1 MKIAVGMIVFEGDYV
16 LKQCLEQLYPH
27 VDQILISEG
36 PVTFWQQRGKTT
48 SEDSTNEILSGFP
61 DPENKLKVVHGQF
74 REKDDQSNAYIKLI
88 RDDIDYLW
96 MVDSDETYKTQDILK
111 LKQFLS
117 EEQPT
122 SVGMQSCSF
131 FGGFNDYLTGFEL
144 NNDNFLRI
152 FKYVHGSK
160 WLSHRPPTMDYPQEI
175 KRKHISSLELFQRTG
190 IQMYH
195 YSYVF
200 PTQVYTKTS
209 YYSTFVQGGVIPEYF
224 RNVYLRWVRSNSV
237 QRKMIEM
244 LYKGV
249 HEWIPQRRGPCYTTR
264 FLGEHPE
271 SILRDMDLLK
281 NKFKEQLTKY

>member
-48 SEDSTNEILSGFP
+48 SEDSTNEILSNFP

-74 REKDDQSNAYIKLI
+74 KEKDDQSNAYMKLI
-88 RDDIDYLW
+88 QEDIDYLW

-111 LKQFLS
+111 LKQFLL

-144 NNDNFLRI
+144 NTDNFLRI

-160 WLSHRPPTMDYPQEI
+160 WLCHRPPTMDYPAEI
-175 KRKHISSLELFQRTG
+175 KRKHISSLELFQKTG
-190 IQMYH
+190 VQMYH

-209 YYSTFVQGGVIPEYF
+209 YYLTFVQGGVIQDYF
-224 RNVYLRWVRSNSV
+224 RNVYLRWVRGNSV

-244 LYKGV
+244 LHKGV
-249 HEWIPQRRGPCYTTR
+249 HEWIPQRRGACYTTR

-271 SILRDMDLLK
+271 SIQKDMILLQ
-281 NKFKEQLTKY
+281 NKFKEQLSNY